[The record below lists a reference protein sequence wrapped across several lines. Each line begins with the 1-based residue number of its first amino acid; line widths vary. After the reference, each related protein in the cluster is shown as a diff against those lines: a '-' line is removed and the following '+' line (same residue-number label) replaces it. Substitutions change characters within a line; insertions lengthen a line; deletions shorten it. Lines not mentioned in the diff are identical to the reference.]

1 MPRAIGSQSNA
12 IGKLGDSVPSLGQQS
27 WFIDTAGFLITD
39 QTTTATAS
47 LVERLNGQIVVRT
60 RSIVGNVGAGS
71 ASTALRGNT
80 AISGKVY
87 WEYRVASVSN
97 NVRAGVGNT
106 SSTGS
111 TIYGESTNEVMF
123 DGTTWRTNGT
133 NSSAVTSLAAGDVL
147 MFAADGATG
156 EVWIGANNS
165 WYNSG
170 DPLAGTGEV
179 ATISGTLY
187 PFVYTNGALGVF
199 VIATELLYAPP
210 SGFVGL

>member
-12 IGKLGDSVPSLGQQS
+12 IGKLGDSAPSWGQQS

-39 QTTTATAS
+39 QTTTATAT
-47 LVERLNGQIVVRT
+47 LVERIAGVATSRT
-60 RSIVGNVGAGS
+60 RSIVGNVGATS

-123 DGTTWRTNGT
+123 NGTVWRTNGT
-133 NSSAVTSLAAGDVL
+133 DSSAVTSLAAGDVL
-147 MFAADGATG
+147 MFAADGDTG
-156 EVWIGANNS
+156 EVWIGANGS

-170 DPLAGTGEV
+170 NPTAGTGEV

>member
-1 MPRAIGSQSNA
+1 MLIRKIGGSA
-12 IGKLGDSVPSLGQQS
+12 APSRGQQS

-39 QTTTATAS
+39 QTTTATAT
-47 LVERLNGQIVVRT
+47 LVERIAGEATSRT
-60 RSIVGNVGAGS
+60 RSIVGNLGGSS

-80 AISGKVY
+80 VISGKVY

-123 DGTTWRTNGT
+123 NGTTWRTNGT

-147 MFAADGATG
+147 MFAADGDTG
-156 EVWIGANNS
+156 EVWIGANGS

-170 DPLAGTGEV
+170 NPTAGTGEV

-199 VIATELLYAPP
+199 VIATELLYAAPT
-210 SGFVGL
+210 GFNGL

>member
-12 IGKLGDSVPSLGQQS
+12 IGKLGDSVPSLGRQS

-39 QTTTATAS
+39 QTASATAT
-47 LVERLNGQIVVRT
+47 LVERIDGEATSRT
-60 RSIVGNVGAGS
+60 RSIVGQLAGSS

-87 WEYRVASVSN
+87 WEYRVSSVNS

-106 SSTGS
+106 SSTGL
-111 TIYGESTNEVMF
+111 TIMGESTNEVMF
-123 DGTTWRTNGT
+123 NGTTWRTNGS

-147 MFAADGATG
+147 MFAADGDTG
-156 EVWIGANNS
+156 EVWIGANGS

-170 DPLAGTGEV
+170 NPTAGTGEV

-187 PFVYTNGALGVF
+187 PFVYMNGALGVF

>member
-60 RSIVGNVGAGS
+60 RSIVGNVGGGS

-106 SSTGS
+106 RDRKS
-111 TIYGESTNEVMF
+111 V
-123 DGTTWRTNGT
+123 
-133 NSSAVTSLAAGDVL
+133 V
-147 MFAADGATG
+147 
-156 EVWIGANNS
+156 
-165 WYNSG
+165 
-170 DPLAGTGEV
+170 
-179 ATISGTLY
+179 
-187 PFVYTNGALGVF
+187 
-199 VIATELLYAPP
+199 
-210 SGFVGL
+210 

>member
-27 WFIDTAGFLITD
+27 WFIDTAGFLLSD
-39 QTTTATAS
+39 QTTTATAT
-47 LVERLNGQIVVRT
+47 LVERIAGVATSRT
-60 RSIVGNVGAGS
+60 RSIVGNMGGWSS
-71 ASTALRGNT
+71 ATALRGNT

-87 WEYRVASVSN
+87 WEYRVGGVSN

-123 DGTTWRTNGT
+123 NGTVWRTNGT
-133 NSSAVTSLAAGDVL
+133 DSSAVTSLAAGDVL

-156 EVWIGANNS
+156 EVWIGANGS

>member
-39 QTTTATAS
+39 QTTTATAT
-47 LVERLNGQIVVRT
+47 LVERIAGVATSRT
-60 RSIVGNVGAGS
+60 RSIVGNVGATS

-123 DGTTWRTNGT
+123 NGTVWRTNGT
-133 NSSAVTSLAAGDVL
+133 DSFAVTSLAAGDVL
-147 MFAADGATG
+147 MFAADGDTG
-156 EVWIGANNS
+156 EVWIGANGS

-187 PFVYTNGALGVF
+187 PFVYTNGALGAF